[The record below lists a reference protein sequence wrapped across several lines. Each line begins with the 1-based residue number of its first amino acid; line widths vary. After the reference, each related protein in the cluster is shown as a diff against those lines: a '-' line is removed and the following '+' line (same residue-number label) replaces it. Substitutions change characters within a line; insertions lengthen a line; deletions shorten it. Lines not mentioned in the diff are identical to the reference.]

1 MTNQI
6 NSLTDDLMKNLW
18 SRMCM
23 KEDNPGPESISR
35 EITSTAGRCYPFVI
49 WLAVLVL
56 NMLWQILLI
65 LQKLFWSI
73 SIM

>member
-35 EITSTAGRCYPFVI
+35 EITSTAGRWYPFVI

-65 LQKLFWSI
+65 LQKLFWCI